1 MLKRRPDNRMSFKT
15 PLTGYG
21 IMLLAILCFLIM
33 RWALLGIV
41 RGVVGRTGRSDSVRR
56 TPECGR
62 LSHVAAIHSV

>member
-33 RWALLGIV
+33 LWALMVIV
-41 RGVVGRTGRSDSVRR
+41 RVVVG
-56 TPECGR
+56 
-62 LSHVAAIHSV
+62 